1 MKTLTALEV
10 RKKFG
15 SVLDMVAKKHIHVA
29 ISRAN
34 QTLAVMIPADEYR
47 VRNIGREKRLRLAAG
62 KIDEWKELNAAG
74 LKRIDTVKL
83 LRESREQ
90 R

>member
-34 QTLAVMIPADEYR
+34 QTLAVMIPADEYKM
-47 VRNIGREKRLRLAAG
+47 RNIGREKRLRLAAG
-62 KIDEWKELNAAG
+62 KIDEWKKLNEAK
-74 LKRIDTVKL
+74 LKGINAVKL
-83 LRESREQ
+83 LRESREE